1 LQILIIIG
9 WVLLGLVSLLL
20 LTILLVLFAKIRYN
34 VKAQVNVVDKKYHY
48 QAKVTW
54 FAGLLQVL
62 MRDDQDEATLR
73 IFGFKKKMPMSFGD
87 EADEIKDETEKPH
100 PEQVRATDETRRR
113 LDVAKEQQKRK
124 VAKRKK
130 RDKRKGES
138 RWEKIKRLYEEIGQ
152 DHIKEII
159 SMSWTTIK
167 KLIKRIL
174 PKKFKLRGKFGLGE
188 PDRTGLALGVVS
200 MLSTILDIYLEADFH
215 AEEVTAELDFY
226 AKGGFRL
233 WQLIHP
239 ALKLWL
245 NPEIKRLRAIIKA
258 NNNKNIVNLKR
269 KRSVEYGDRI
279 KPKHG

>member
-1 LQILIIIG
+1 M
-9 WVLLGLVSLLL
+9 
-20 LTILLVLFAKIRYN
+20 N
-34 VKAQVNVVDKKYHY
+34 VADKKYHY
-48 QAKVTW
+48 KVKVSW

-62 MRDDQDEATLR
+62 MGDDQEEATLR
-73 IFGFKKKMPMSFGD
+73 IFGFKKKMPLNFGG
-87 EADEIKDETEKPH
+87 EADETHAEAEKPH

-113 LDVAKEQQKRK
+113 LDAAKEQQKRK
-124 VAKRKK
+124 VNKRKK
-130 RDKRKGES
+130 REKRKGES
-138 RWEKIKRLYEEIGQ
+138 QWKKIKRLYEEIGE
-152 DHIKEII
+152 DHIKKII
-159 SMSWTTIK
+159 SMSWATIK

-200 MLSTILDIYLEADFH
+200 MLSTVLDIYLEADFH
-215 AEEVTAELDFY
+215 TEEVAAELDLQ

-233 WQLIHP
+233 WQLIYP

-258 NNNKNIVNLKR
+258 NNNKNIINLKR